1 MRESDQPLH
10 SHFNLVLKIGSLAD
24 GNINS
29 HLSKACGARS
39 LHGPPAPSA
48 PWSFLSATRPFSHF
62 STRPLIACLGQSI
75 LVMQPVG
82 SLRSTELNSRS
93 SELRTQLGVVSW
105 MYMLASSQKHWVSL
119 KQDLGC
125 LKFTPFPWNSEW
137 RQGTAGPTGRAAR
150 EPGCT
155 HHGKHPADRS
165 YTYFLKIQI
174 EKQALSNFKN

>member
-1 MRESDQPLH
+1 MYVFKEKKWKGEKNSKLLNGRNRYLEQIKNKLLRKEIMRESDQPLH

-93 SELRTQLGVVSW
+93 SELRTQLGVVS
-105 MYMLASSQKHWVSL
+105 
-119 KQDLGC
+119 
-125 LKFTPFPWNSEW
+125 
-137 RQGTAGPTGRAAR
+137 
-150 EPGCT
+150 
-155 HHGKHPADRS
+155 
-165 YTYFLKIQI
+165 
-174 EKQALSNFKN
+174 